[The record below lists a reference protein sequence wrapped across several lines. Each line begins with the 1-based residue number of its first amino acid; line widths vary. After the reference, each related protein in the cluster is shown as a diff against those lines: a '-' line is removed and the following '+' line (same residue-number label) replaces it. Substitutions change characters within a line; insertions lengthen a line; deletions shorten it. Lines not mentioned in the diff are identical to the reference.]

1 LRIILAESPLHLDE
15 ARRLFEEYGASLPPD
30 LWFEDFRQELD
41 GLPGDYGPPFG
52 RLLLAIAE
60 DNAVVGCVAL
70 RRLQPGIGEM
80 KRMFVR
86 PGHRGIGLG
95 KRLAAAVLSEAAKI
109 GYERIR
115 LDTAPTMTEAI
126 GLYEALG
133 FRRIE
138 PYRHY
143 SIDEIVCMDIVLN
156 TIQGHLS

>member
-1 LRIILAESPLHLDE
+1 
-15 ARRLFEEYGASLPPD
+15 
-30 LWFEDFRQELD
+30 
-41 GLPGDYGPPFG
+41 
-52 RLLLAIAE
+52 
-60 DNAVVGCVAL
+60 
-70 RRLQPGIGEM
+70 M

-143 SIDEIVCMDIVLN
+143 PVDEIMFMEIVLN

>member
-1 LRIILAESPLHLDE
+1 MKIVLAASPIHLEE
-15 ARRLFEEYGASLPPD
+15 ARRLFEEYGASLPPE
-30 LWFEDFRQELD
+30 LWFEDFRQEVD

-52 RLLLAIAE
+52 RLLLSLT
-60 DNAVVGCVAL
+60 DDGGTVGCVAL
-70 RRLQPGIGEM
+70 RPLQPGIGEM

-86 PGHRGIGLG
+86 PAHRGVGLG
-95 KRLAAAVLSEAAKI
+95 KKLALAILDEAAKI

-115 LDTAPTMTEAI
+115 LDTAPTMTEAM

-143 SIDEIVCMDIVLN
+143 PVDVLFMEIVLN
-156 TIQGHLS
+156 TIQAHSS